1 MHEYAL
7 NRHCFQV
14 NRVGFRLLT
23 GAVIVPCPIDQEET
37 MALVGYARVSTVG
50 QSLDTQLQALAEC
63 STIFQEKVSGARDD
77 RPQLALLLNSVRKGD
92 VVLVTKLD
100 RLARNTRHL
109 LEISE
114 YLQSKQVALRILNLG
129 INTSTPT
136 GKLMLTMIGAIA
148 TFERELMLERQAEGI
163 ELAKQRGVYK
173 GRKPT
178 AMARGEEVLALADRG
193 VAKTEIARQTGI
205 SLSSVQRILKTA
217 ATS

>member
-1 MHEYAL
+1 
-7 NRHCFQV
+7 
-14 NRVGFRLLT
+14 
-23 GAVIVPCPIDQEET
+23 

-77 RPQLALLLNSVRKGD
+77 RPQLAQLLNFVREGD

-114 YLQSKQVALRILNLG
+114 YLQSKRVALRILNLG

-178 AMARGEEVLALADRG
+178 AMAKGNEVLALLARG
-193 VAKTEIARQTGI
+193 LTKAETARQTGI
-205 SLSSVQRILKTA
+205 SVSSVQRILKA
-217 ATS
+217 AEQ

>member
-1 MHEYAL
+1 
-7 NRHCFQV
+7 
-14 NRVGFRLLT
+14 
-23 GAVIVPCPIDQEET
+23 

-77 RPQLALLLNSVRKGD
+77 RPQLAQLLNFVCEGD

-114 YLQSKQVALRILNLG
+114 YLQSKRVALRILNLG

-178 AMARGEEVLALADRG
+178 AMAKGNEVLALLARG
-193 VAKTEIARQTGI
+193 LTKAETARQAGI
-205 SLSSVQRILKTA
+205 SVSSVQRILK
-217 ATS
+217 ATEQ

>member
-1 MHEYAL
+1 
-7 NRHCFQV
+7 
-14 NRVGFRLLT
+14 
-23 GAVIVPCPIDQEET
+23 

-77 RPQLALLLNSVRKGD
+77 RPQLAQLLNFVREGD

-163 ELAKQRGVYK
+163 ALAKERGVYK

-178 AMARGEEVLALADRG
+178 AMAKEGEVLSLLDNGIPKAEA
-193 VAKTEIARQTGI
+193 ARRLGI
-205 SLSSVQRILKTA
+205 SVSSVQRILRNNERNG
-217 ATS
+217 S

>member
-1 MHEYAL
+1 
-7 NRHCFQV
+7 
-14 NRVGFRLLT
+14 
-23 GAVIVPCPIDQEET
+23 
-37 MALVGYARVSTVG
+37 
-50 QSLDTQLQALAEC
+50 
-63 STIFQEKVSGARDD
+63 EKVSGARDD
-77 RPQLALLLNSVRKGD
+77 RPQLAQLLNFVREGD

-193 VAKTEIARQTGI
+193 LAKTEIARQTGI

>member
-1 MHEYAL
+1 
-7 NRHCFQV
+7 
-14 NRVGFRLLT
+14 
-23 GAVIVPCPIDQEET
+23 

-77 RPQLALLLNSVRKGD
+77 RPQLAQLLNFVREGD

-178 AMARGEEVLALADRG
+178 AMARGEEVLAL
-193 VAKTEIARQTGI
+193 
-205 SLSSVQRILKTA
+205 
-217 ATS
+217 

>member
-1 MHEYAL
+1 
-7 NRHCFQV
+7 
-14 NRVGFRLLT
+14 
-23 GAVIVPCPIDQEET
+23 

-77 RPQLALLLNSVRKGD
+77 RPQLAQLLNFVREGD

-114 YLQSKQVALRILNLG
+114 YLQSKRVALRILNLG

-178 AMARGEEVLALADRG
+178 AMAKGNEVLALLARG
-193 VAKTEIARQTGI
+193 LSKAETARQAGI
-205 SLSSVQRILKTA
+205 SVSSVQRILK
-217 ATS
+217 ATEQ

>member
-1 MHEYAL
+1 
-7 NRHCFQV
+7 
-14 NRVGFRLLT
+14 
-23 GAVIVPCPIDQEET
+23 

-63 STIFQEKVSGARDD
+63 STIFQEKVSGASDD

>member
-1 MHEYAL
+1 
-7 NRHCFQV
+7 
-14 NRVGFRLLT
+14 
-23 GAVIVPCPIDQEET
+23 

-77 RPQLALLLNSVRKGD
+77 RPQLAQLLNFVREGD

-178 AMARGEEVLALADRG
+178 AMARGEEVLALADQG
-193 VAKTEIARQTGI
+193 LAKTEIARQTGI

>member
-1 MHEYAL
+1 
-7 NRHCFQV
+7 
-14 NRVGFRLLT
+14 
-23 GAVIVPCPIDQEET
+23 

-50 QSLDTQLQALAEC
+50 QSLDTQLQALAQC

-77 RPQLALLLNSVRKGD
+77 RPQLAQLLNFVREGD

-178 AMARGEEVLALADRG
+178 AMAKGEEVLALADRG
-193 VAKTEIARQTGI
+193 LAKTEIARQTGI

>member
-1 MHEYAL
+1 
-7 NRHCFQV
+7 
-14 NRVGFRLLT
+14 
-23 GAVIVPCPIDQEET
+23 

-77 RPQLALLLNSVRKGD
+77 RPQLAQLLNFVREGD

-114 YLQSKQVALRILNLG
+114 YLQSKRVALRILNQG

-178 AMARGEEVLALADRG
+178 AMAKGNEVLALLARG
-193 VAKTEIARQTGI
+193 LTKAETARQAGI
-205 SLSSVQRILKTA
+205 SVSSVQRILK
-217 ATS
+217 ATEQ

>member
-1 MHEYAL
+1 M
-7 NRHCFQV
+7 
-14 NRVGFRLLT
+14 
-23 GAVIVPCPIDQEET
+23 
-37 MALVGYARVSTVG
+37 
-50 QSLDTQLQALAEC
+50 
-63 STIFQEKVSGARDD
+63 
-77 RPQLALLLNSVRKGD
+77 
-92 VVLVTKLD
+92 
-100 RLARNTRHL
+100 
-109 LEISE
+109 
-114 YLQSKQVALRILNLG
+114 NLG

-193 VAKTEIARQTGI
+193 LAKAEIARQTGI